1 MVGPLEVVGVWP
13 LVAALIGLTATVVG
27 VFGLGA
33 SAIVEILTG
42 RHTEPVLL
50 AQVNARLTAV
60 VKSALAA
67 GFGAS
72 VFVAKSMGEERADW
86 VDEDEN
92 GILDP
97 FVNGRY
103 DYIDLVLGE
112 WLVAWGQLCVYLGLV
127 VAALWVL
134 GRFSPSGSPSA
145 RRG

>member
-1 MVGPLEVVGVWP
+1 MVRSLEVVGVWP

-134 GRFSPSGSPSA
+134 GRFSPSGSL
-145 RRG
+145 